1 MIRSKPFKESE
12 FPPFSFSL
20 ALFRVVKGFLSSFA
34 GFLFVAN
41 QKSFQK

>member
-12 FPPFSFSL
+12 FHQFSFSL
-20 ALFRVVKGFLSSFA
+20 ALFRFEKVFLSSFA